1 MSGAGEGRE
10 KAGVMPPS
18 ERQLFLHTLWAP
30 ESSVMKPHNPGKELE
45 VCDPRRPPGADAG
58 DEPKCLETAESG
70 GEGLWAASPGTRRR
84 ERERWQ
90 GTGEEAIR
98 TGCRGASGVQDGEQ
112 AQAGGDVARRREAET
127 REHLPAGWGA
137 APADACSRA
146 QGAGTLMGKD
156 AAREMGFAL

>member
-30 ESSVMKPHNPGKELE
+30 ESSVMKRHNPGKELE

-84 ERERWQ
+84 EREMTGNRGGSDQDWLQ
-90 GTGEEAIR
+90 GSL
-98 TGCRGASGVQDGEQ
+98 RG
-112 AQAGGDVARRREAET
+112 ARRR
-127 REHLPAGWGA
+127 
-137 APADACSRA
+137 
-146 QGAGTLMGKD
+146 AGTGRRGRGQ
-156 AAREMGFAL
+156 APGG

>member
-1 MSGAGEGRE
+1 
-10 KAGVMPPS
+10 
-18 ERQLFLHTLWAP
+18 
-30 ESSVMKPHNPGKELE
+30 MKPHNPGKELE
-45 VCDPRRPPGADAG
+45 SCDLRRPLGADVG

-84 ERERWQ
+84 ERETAGNRAR

-146 QGAGTLMGKD
+146 QGAGTLLGTD
-156 AAREMGFAL
+156 AAQEMGFAS